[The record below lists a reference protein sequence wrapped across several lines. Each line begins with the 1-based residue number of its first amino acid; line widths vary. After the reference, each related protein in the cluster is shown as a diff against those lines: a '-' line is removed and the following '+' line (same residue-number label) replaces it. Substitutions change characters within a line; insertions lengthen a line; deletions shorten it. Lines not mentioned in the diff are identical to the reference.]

1 MRLTNLIIT
10 IAAILLLGAGDP
22 KAGKDKVAVCA
33 GCHGLD
39 GNSLVGIWPSL
50 AGQNQNYLLKQLR
63 LVKTGE
69 REIASM
75 IGLLDNLDDSDLQD
89 IAAFYESN
97 VNTVGTVDED
107 KVELGRKL
115 YYAGNLEK
123 GVPACSACHSPKGLG
138 NGPAAYPLLS
148 GQQPEYVAKAL
159 KDYRSGARINQD
171 PSKIMAAIAY
181 KLDDDE
187 ICLLYTSPS
196 PRDLSTSRMPSSA

>member
-10 IAAILLLGAGDP
+10 TSVILLLGAGDP
-22 KAGKDKVAVCA
+22 NAGKDKVAVCA

-75 IGLLDNLDDSDLQD
+75 IGLLDNLDDTDLQD

-181 KLDDDE
+181 KLDDNE
-187 ICLLYTSPS
+187 IDALSSFVHGLY
-196 PRDLSTSRMPSSA
+196 

>member
-10 IAAILLLGAGDP
+10 TAAILLLGAGDP
-22 KAGKDKVAVCA
+22 NAGKDKVAVCA

-138 NGPAAYPLLS
+138 NGPAGYPLLS

-171 PSKIMAAIAY
+171 PSKIMTAIAY

-187 ICLLYTSPS
+187 IDALSSFVHGLY
-196 PRDLSTSRMPSSA
+196 